1 MLSPEEKR
9 ERAAR
14 VLDILAA
21 EMGLKPSGEAALIEL
36 KFTNPLELLVATILS
51 AQCTDA
57 RVNITTETLFEK
69 YKTAGDYA
77 SAAPDEFE
85 DDIKSINFFRN
96 KAKNIQAC
104 AAQLVKDFNGG
115 VPGEMDALTGL
126 AGVGRKTANVVLG
139 NAFAVPALAVDT
151 HVKRVAARLGLTA
164 KKDPDKIEAELT
176 AIIDKERWTATTN
189 LLILHGRR
197 RCKAKKPLC
206 GECPVS
212 SHCEYFAEQSA

>member
-9 ERAAR
+9 ERAAKI
-14 VLDILAA
+14 LDILAKDMDL
-21 EMGLKPSGEAALIEL
+21 EPSGESALIEL

-57 RVNITTETLFEK
+57 RVNITTETLFKK
-69 YKTAGDYA
+69 YKTAADYA
-77 SAAPDEFE
+77 SAAPDGFE

-104 AAQLVKDFNGG
+104 ATQLVKDFGG
-115 VPGEMDALTGL
+115 EVPGEMDALTSL

-139 NAFAVPALAVDT
+139 NAFGVPALAVDT

-164 KKDPDKIEAELT
+164 KSDPDKIEAELT

-197 RCKAKKPLC
+197 RCKARKPLC
-206 GECPVS
+206 DECRLTS
-212 SHCEYFAEQSA
+212 LCDYFAQLSA